1 MVPSELKFNQN
12 RFIRTGF
19 LLAILALACGCA
31 TTGEP
36 DPADPWEGFNRG
48 VYQFNEATDTVLF
61 DPLGQ
66 VYRAVTPQIVD
77 DGVSNF
83 FSNLGDIAVAAN
95 DFLQLNFH
103 QGMTTVTRFV
113 LNSTLGIG
121 GIFDFSGIY
130 AGSPKTEN
138 DFGLTLAH
146 YGVESGPYL
155 VLPLFGPSSVRD
167 TGRFVDGFMNP
178 LFYLGNNDAIKYSLM
193 SLNVVDTKSDLAVTQ
208 GLLSEAAL
216 DEYDFVKSA
225 YLERRRAQV
234 EGVSNPD
241 MQDVDMY

>member
-1 MVPSELKFNQN
+1 MVANELKFNQN

-19 LLAILALACGCA
+19 MLGVLALACGCA

-48 VYQFNEATDTVLF
+48 VYQFNEATDTVIF
-61 DPLGQ
+61 NPVGE
-66 VYRAVTPQIVD
+66 VYDAITPRVVD

-95 DFLQLNFH
+95 DFLQLDFH

-113 LNSTLGIG
+113 LNSTLGVG
-121 GIFDFSGIY
+121 GIFDFSGTY

-167 TGRFVDGFMNP
+167 TSRSVDGFMNP
-178 LFYLGNNDAIKYSLM
+178 LFYLGNHDTLKYSLM
-193 SLNVVDTKSDLAVTQ
+193 ALNFVDIKSDLASTQ
-208 GLLSEAAL
+208 GLVQEAAL

-225 YLERRRAQV
+225 YLERRRAQI
-234 EGVSNPD
+234 EGDSNPG
-241 MQDVDMY
+241 MQDMDAY

>member
-1 MVPSELKFNQN
+1 
-12 RFIRTGF
+12 
-19 LLAILALACGCA
+19 
-31 TTGEP
+31 
-36 DPADPWEGFNRG
+36 
-48 VYQFNEATDTVLF
+48 FNEATDTVIF
-61 DPLGQ
+61 NPVGE
-66 VYRAVTPQIVD
+66 VYDAITPRVVD

-95 DFLQLNFH
+95 DFLQLDFH

-121 GIFDFSGIY
+121 GIFDFSGTY

-167 TGRFVDGFMNP
+167 TSRFVDGFMNP
-178 LFYLGNNDAIKYSLM
+178 LFYLGNHDTLKYSLM
-193 SLNVVDTKSDLAVTQ
+193 ALNFVDIKSDLASTR
-208 GLLSEAAL
+208 GLVQEAAL

-225 YLERRRAQV
+225 YLERRRAQI
-234 EGVSNPD
+234 EGGTNPD
-241 MQDVDMY
+241 MQDMDAY